1 MYNAAIIGAGQ
12 LGSRHLQALKTASL
26 PFHIWVVDNSEESL
40 NVAKQRYEQVTAIG
54 EKEIELVLDIN
65 QLPEELDFVVV
76 ATGSKPRAVIVKGL
90 LNHSHVKNMILEKV
104 LFPRLEDYDEIGK
117 LINEKGVKCWVNC
130 ARRMFGV
137 YHQVID
143 SLSGAPID
151 MKYEGTEWGLCCNS
165 IHIIDLFMLFSG
177 EDDYSLD
184 TTGLIPEIEDSKR
197 SGYIEFYGTLKIQT
211 PKGSTLTLTCSKEAV
226 EKNLC
231 ICIQDGAN
239 YIEINEASSL
249 LSVNGKLS
257 TFRLPYQSET
267 TGTYAD
273 MIMKMGYISLSTFEK
288 SVKYHKEFIS
298 KMLEYYNSLLE
309 TKTDL
314 LPIT

>member
-1 MYNAAIIGAGQ
+1 MYTAAIIGAGQ
-12 LGSRHLQALKTASL
+12 LGSRHLQGLKTASL
-26 PFHIWVVDNSEESL
+26 PFKIWVMDKSEESL
-40 NVAKQRYEQVTAIG
+40 NIAKQRYDQVAAIG
-54 EKEIELVLDIN
+54 DKDIDFVQDIS

-76 ATGSKPRAVIVKGL
+76 ATGSKPRAAIVKGL

-104 LFPRLEDYDEIGK
+104 LFPRLEDYDQIGK

-137 YHQVID
+137 YHQVKD
-143 SLSGAPID
+143 ALSGAPFE
-151 MKYEGTEWGLCCNS
+151 MKYVGTEWGLCCNS

-177 EDDYSLD
+177 EEEYTLD
-184 TTGLIPEIEDSKR
+184 TTGLISVIEDSKR
-197 SGYIEFYGTLKIQT
+197 NGYIEFYGTLKIRT
-211 PKGSTLTLTCSKEAV
+211 PKGSTLILTCSKEVV

-231 ICIQDGAN
+231 VRIKN
-239 YIEINEASSL
+239 EEKYIEIDEANSL
-249 LSVNGKLS
+249 LSINGKQ
-257 TFRLPYQSET
+257 TQFRLPYQSET

-273 MIMKMGYISLSTFEK
+273 MIIKMGHISLSTFEK
-288 SVKYHKEFIS
+288 SVNYHKEFIS
-298 KMLEYYNSLLE
+298 KMLEFYNSLLE

>member
-26 PFHIWVVDNSEESL
+26 PFHIWVMDNSEESL
-40 NVAKQRYEQVTAIG
+40 NIAKQRYDQVTAIG
-54 EKEIELVLDIN
+54 DKEIELVQDIS

-76 ATGSKPRAVIVKGL
+76 ATGSKPRATIVKGL
-90 LNHSHVKNMILEKV
+90 LRHSHVKNMILEKV

-137 YHQVID
+137 YHQVKD
-143 SLSGAPID
+143 MLSCGPID
-151 MKYEGTEWGLCCNS
+151 MKYEGKEWGLCCNS
-165 IHIIDLFMLFSG
+165 IHLIDLFLMFTG
-177 EDDYSLD
+177 EDEYTLD
-184 TTGLIPEIEDSKR
+184 TTELIPVIEDSKR
-197 SGYIEFYGTLKIQT
+197 KGYIEFFGTLKIQT
-211 PKGSTLTLTCSKEAV
+211 PKGSMLTLTCSKETV

-231 ICIQDGAN
+231 VCIQDGEKH
-239 YIEINEASSL
+239 IEIDEANSL
-249 LSVNGKLS
+249 LSMNGKQS
-257 TFRLPYQSET
+257 AFRLPYQSET
-267 TGTYAD
+267 TGIYAD
-273 MIMKMGYISLSTFEK
+273 MIMKMGYISLSTFEM

-298 KMLEYYNSLLE
+298 KMLEFYNSLLE

>member
-1 MYNAAIIGAGQ
+1 MYKAAIIGAGQ

-40 NVAKQRYEQVTAIG
+40 NVAKQRYNQVETIG
-54 EKEIELVLDIN
+54 EKEIELVQDIS

-76 ATGSKPRAVIVKGL
+76 ATGSKPRAAIVKGL

-104 LFPRLEDYDEIGK
+104 LFPRLGEYDEIGK
-117 LINEKGVKCWVNC
+117 LINEKGSKCWVNC

-137 YHQVID
+137 YHQVKD
-143 SLSGAPID
+143 ALSGAPID

-165 IHIIDLFMLFSG
+165 IHIIDLFMLLTG
-177 EDDYSLD
+177 EEEYTLD

-197 SGYIEFYGTLKIQT
+197 IGYIEFYGTLKIQT
-211 PKGSTLTLTCSKEAV
+211 PKGSMLTLTCNKETV
-226 EKNLC
+226 EKNMC
-231 ICIQDGAN
+231 VRIQDGEK
-239 YIEINEASSL
+239 YIEIDEANCL
-249 LSVNGKLS
+249 LSMDGKQS
-257 TFRLPYQSET
+257 RFRLPYQSET

-273 MIMKMGYISLSTFEK
+273 MIMKMGYISLSTYEK

-298 KMLEYYNSLLE
+298 KMLEFYNSLLE